1 MQISEGEFQNYF
13 AYNQIAM
20 RPREAIKRNAV
31 LALSNIGDHQA
42 VIPLIKV
49 LQEDD
54 NPMVREH
61 TAWALGKIGGEKAKL
76 TLEKALKIEKDKE
89 VREEIANALG
99 MF

>member
-1 MQISEGEFQNYF
+1 
-13 AYNQIAM
+13 
-20 RPREAIKRNAV
+20 
-31 LALSNIGDHQA
+31 
-42 VIPLIKV
+42 
-49 LQEDD
+49 
-54 NPMVREH
+54 MVREH